1 MGREHHGDSRLR
13 GSWGSVLERVARCP
27 SRAPSGGSGALST
40 PRLSEYLECNGIDLC
55 DGQTAEISLAAGDWI
70 EAAADKLSAGFVLTI
85 DYGARTEV
93 IYGPDRRG
101 GSLVCQRRYQ
111 LSADPFQHVGEQDIS
126 AHVDFGN
133 LRRRGLER
141 DLVPLGLESLLI
153 FLLGFGVTEG
163 SMIDPDDAEATR
175 RHLALRHLLF
185 SEIGEAHRVLLQ
197 VTGMPTGELKFGR
210 ERLG

>member
-1 MGREHHGDSRLR
+1 LLDAFPVHRVVALPDGVQEVFVGAENGRFTEP
-13 GSWGSVLERVARCP
+13 A
-27 SRAPSGGSGALST
+27 GALST
-40 PRLSEYLECNGIDLC
+40 RRLAEYLDSNGIDLRA
-55 DGQTAEISLAAGDWI
+55 GQIAEISLAAGDWM
-70 EAAADKLSAGFVLTI
+70 EAVADKLSAGFVLTI

-93 IYGPDRRG
+93 LYGPDRQC
-101 GSLVCQRRYQ
+101 GSLVCQRQYQ
-111 LSADPFQHVGEQDIS
+111 VSADPFHHVGEQDIS

-141 DLVPLGLESLLI
+141 GLDPLGLESLQI
-153 FLLGFGVTEG
+153 FLLGFGVAEG
-163 SMIDPDDAEATR
+163 SMIDPNDPEATR

-197 VTGMPTGELKFGR
+197 VTGVPTGELRFGR